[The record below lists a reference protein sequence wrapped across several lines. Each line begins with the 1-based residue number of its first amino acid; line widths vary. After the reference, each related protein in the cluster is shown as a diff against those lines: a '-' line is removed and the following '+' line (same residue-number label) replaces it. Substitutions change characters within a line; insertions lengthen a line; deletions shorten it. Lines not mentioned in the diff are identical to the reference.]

1 MATVIPYEQQLNQNR
16 RWALMEGSLHF
27 EKESAVHTSLQR
39 IARRLDELSVP
50 YAVVGGMA
58 MFLHGYRRFTEDV
71 DILVTREGLKLIH
84 EKLEGLGYLPPFQ
97 GSKNLRDTD
106 NGVRIEFLISGGY
119 PGDGLPKPVSFPNPA
134 TVSTELDGIRVV
146 DLPTLVQLKL
156 ASGTA
161 PGRLKDLGDVQE
173 LIRVLQLSEAF
184 AEQLD
189 PSVRLKFLE
198 LWRDLKLAG
207 PDETQ

>member
-1 MATVIPYEQQLNQNR
+1 M
-16 RWALMEGSLHF
+16 
-27 EKESAVHTSLQR
+27 
-39 IARRLDELSVP
+39 
-50 YAVVGGMA
+50 
-58 MFLHGYRRFTEDV
+58 
-71 DILVTREGLKLIH
+71 
-84 EKLEGLGYLPPFQ
+84 
-97 GSKNLRDTD
+97 
-106 NGVRIEFLISGGY
+106 
-119 PGDGLPKPVSFPNPA
+119 
-134 TVSTELDGIRVV
+134 VSTELDGIRVV

-173 LIRVLQLSEAF
+173 LIRNLQLSEAF
-184 AEQLD
+184 VERLD